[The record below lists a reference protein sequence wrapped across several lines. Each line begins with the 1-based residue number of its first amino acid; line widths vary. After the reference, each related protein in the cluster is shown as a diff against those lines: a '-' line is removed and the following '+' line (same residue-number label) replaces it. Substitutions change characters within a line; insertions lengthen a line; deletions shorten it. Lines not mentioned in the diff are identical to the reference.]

1 MTTFQSILRTGAVLA
16 LATATALMAQGPGR
30 PGGGPG
36 FGFGGGPG
44 LPGLVNHT
52 VTGAPFS
59 ANLSVQRQQ
68 TLAGGNQI
76 QQQEQAT
83 VARDSQGRVR
93 IDATV
98 TRPSSSGNQIRTEI
112 TIYDPVAGSI
122 YRLDPQNMTGV
133 QMPVRQNTS
142 GSGPTRTPPTNENV
156 QTTTLGTQTINGVSA
171 TGTQVTRTIPAG
183 AIGNTQA
190 IQIVRVTWVS
200 TALQIPVQVTITDP
214 RSGNETMNLTNIV
227 QSAPS
232 ASLFTVPSG
241 YTITQGPARGGPRG
255 AFRRPN

>member
-1 MTTFQSILRTGAVLA
+1 MRIFQSILRTGAVLA
-16 LATATALMAQGPGR
+16 FATTTALMAQGPRGL
-30 PGGGPG
+30 GGGPG
-36 FGFGGGPG
+36 FGFGGFGVPG
-44 LPGLVNHT
+44 LLNHT

-59 ANLSVQRQQ
+59 ANLTVQRQQ

-83 VARDSQGRVR
+83 VARDTQGRVR

-98 TRPSSSGNQIRTEI
+98 TRPSSSGNQTRTEI

-122 YRLDPQNMTGV
+122 YRLNPQNMTGV

-142 GSGPTRTPPTNENV
+142 GPGGPTHTPPTNENV
-156 QTTTLGTQTINGVSA
+156 QTTSLGTQTINGVSA

-183 AIGNTQA
+183 TIGNTQA

-200 TALQIPVQVTITDP
+200 TALQIPVEITITDP

-241 YTITQGPARGGPRG
+241 YTITQGPARGDRG

>member
-1 MTTFQSILRTGAVLA
+1 MTIFQSMLRTSAVLA
-16 LATATALMAQGPGR
+16 LATTSALMAQGPMR
-30 PGGGPG
+30 
-36 FGFGGGPG
+36 FGGGPG
-44 LPGLVNHT
+44 AGFGGLGVPGLLNHT
-52 VTGAPFS
+52 ITGAPFS
-59 ANLSVQRQQ
+59 ANLIVQRQQ

-98 TRPSSSGNQIRTEI
+98 TRPGSQARTEI

-122 YRLDPQNMTGV
+122 YRLNPQNMTGV
-133 QMPVRQNTS
+133 QMPVRQNTPNS
-142 GSGPTRTPPTNENV
+142 GGPARTPPANQNV
-156 QTTTLGTQTINGVSA
+156 QTTNLGTQTINGVSA

-183 AIGNTQA
+183 TIGNTQP

-200 TALQIPVQVTITDP
+200 TALQSPVQIAITDP

-232 ASLFTVPSG
+232 ASLFTVPPG
-241 YTITQGPARGGPRG
+241 YTITQGPARGNRG